1 MEGHQ
6 PRQVP
11 PHTRESDQDSLR
23 PLLTNCIRLYNERID
38 LALRASLS
46 PLGFPKTPPLTD
58 EEILAAS
65 RDLRLVTI
73 EDNPCLWRYDYPWG
87 EEDFSNAA
95 PRLW

>member
-11 PHTRESDQDSLR
+11 PHKASESEQDSLR
-23 PLLTNCIRLYNERID
+23 
-38 LALRASLS
+38 
-46 PLGFPKTPPLTD
+46 PLTD

-87 EEDFSNAA
+87 EEDFFNAA